1 MEYIDYILKI
11 GEFVLAVIGVIGGGV
26 GIYYWRAYK
35 KEKEANAQAATMD
48 ARQKE
53 ADLADS
59 ILEKYEKAILRRMDE
74 GAAVTAKE
82 FQELKTDVR
91 DGLQD
96 VREEN
101 RSQNEQIKTIS
112 ELLQDMKE
120 YLNGGFAEFENN
132 KHAKSKTRKK

>member
-1 MEYIDYILKI
+1 MEYIDLLLKI

-26 GIYYWRAYK
+26 GIYYWKAYK
-35 KEKEANAQAATMD
+35 KEKEANAQSASID
-48 ARQKE
+48 AKRKE
-53 ADLADS
+53 AELVDDVLQR
-59 ILEKYEKAILRRMDE
+59 YEKSVLRRMDE

-82 FQELKTDVR
+82 FQELKSDVR

>member
-1 MEYIDYILKI
+1 MEYIDLLLKI

-26 GIYYWRAYK
+26 GIYYWKAYK
-35 KEKEANAQAATMD
+35 KEKEANAQSASLD
-48 ARQKE
+48 AKRKE
-53 ADLADS
+53 AELVDDVLQR
-59 ILEKYEKAILRRMDE
+59 YEKSVLRRMDE

-82 FQELKTDVR
+82 FQELKSDVR

>member
-1 MEYIDYILKI
+1 MEDIEYILKI

-26 GIYYWRAYK
+26 GIYYWKAYK
-35 KEKEANAQAATMD
+35 KEKEANAQSASLD
-48 ARQKE
+48 AKRKE
-53 ADLADS
+53 AELVDDVLQR
-59 ILEKYEKAILRRMDE
+59 YEKSVLRRMDE

-82 FQELKTDVR
+82 FQELKSDVR

-132 KHAKSKTRKK
+132 KHAKSKPRKK

>member
-26 GIYYWRAYK
+26 GIYYWKAYK
-35 KEKEANAQAATMD
+35 KEKEANAQSASLD
-48 ARQKE
+48 AKRKE
-53 ADLADS
+53 AELVDDVLQR
-59 ILEKYEKAILRRMDE
+59 YEKSVLRRMDE

-82 FQELKTDVR
+82 FQELKSDVR

>member
-1 MEYIDYILKI
+1 MEYIDLLLKI
-11 GEFVLAVIGVIGGGV
+11 GQFVLAVIGVIGGGV
-26 GIYYWRAYK
+26 GIYYWKAYK
-35 KEKEANAQAATMD
+35 KEKEANAQSASLD
-48 ARQKE
+48 AKRKE
-53 ADLADS
+53 AELVDDVLQR
-59 ILEKYEKAILRRMDE
+59 YEKSVLRRMDE

-82 FQELKTDVR
+82 FQELKSDVR

>member
-1 MEYIDYILKI
+1 MEYIDLLLKI

-26 GIYYWRAYK
+26 GIYYWKAYK
-35 KEKEANAQAATMD
+35 KEKEANAQSASLD
-48 ARQKE
+48 AKRKE
-53 ADLADS
+53 AELVDDVLQR
-59 ILEKYEKAILRRMDE
+59 YEKSVLRRMDE

-82 FQELKTDVR
+82 FQELKSDVR

-132 KHAKSKTRKK
+132 KHAKHKTRKK

>member
-1 MEYIDYILKI
+1 MEYIDLLLKI

-26 GIYYWRAYK
+26 GIYYWKAYK
-35 KEKEANAQAATMD
+35 KEKEANAQSASLD
-48 ARQKE
+48 AKRKE
-53 ADLADS
+53 AELVDDVLQR
-59 ILEKYEKAILRRMDE
+59 YEKSVLRRMDE

-82 FQELKTDVR
+82 FQELKSDVR

-132 KHAKSKTRKK
+132 KHAKPKTRKK